1 MAIKVYIL
9 KNSVIPSSVDEYLEY
24 KAQQKEKK
32 RQMIQNDIPV
42 PMEQKMKKDR
52 RTVFLSD
59 AETAAEALDLA
70 GISYEGEINLEDIE
84 FCKVETQQ
92 KCMCGNLHI
101 PKLNDVLGEKF
112 QMYFFVNRKNIV
124 IIDDSGFAEKIIMR
138 IINNRNKPGQ
148 SRERFLYSFCVK
160 FMDNDLDNLGR
171 YERRIMQLEEEI
183 SEGDLDEV
191 TEDLAQLRKEL
202 LILREYYDELR
213 DFGKELEENENH
225 FFSGK
230 NLEYF
235 GIISDRADRLMGRTM
250 YLLDYTG
257 QVRDSYQG
265 KVAEQQNAN
274 MQFLTII
281 SAIFFP
287 LTLITGWYGMNFQN
301 MPELQNGYPNV
312 IGLSF
317 IVIVVII
324 LIFKKRKIL

>member
-183 SEGDLDEV
+183 SECDLD
-191 TEDLAQLRKEL
+191 
-202 LILREYYDELR
+202 
-213 DFGKELEENENH
+213 
-225 FFSGK
+225 
-230 NLEYF
+230 
-235 GIISDRADRLMGRTM
+235 
-250 YLLDYTG
+250 
-257 QVRDSYQG
+257 
-265 KVAEQQNAN
+265 
-274 MQFLTII
+274 
-281 SAIFFP
+281 
-287 LTLITGWYGMNFQN
+287 
-301 MPELQNGYPNV
+301 
-312 IGLSF
+312 
-317 IVIVVII
+317 
-324 LIFKKRKIL
+324 